1 MYMPKGYKN
10 FEKYAIAHGIHN
22 GQATLKELEKL
33 YYEHKGSHYKTIV
46 ELFQARG
53 TIAMY
58 AEMNR

>member
-1 MYMPKGYKN
+1 MTGYKN

-22 GQATLKELEKL
+22 GPATREALKKL
-33 YYEHKGSHYKTIV
+33 YSEHKGSHYKTIV